1 MAVIKGFK
9 LIRWADDGIY
19 YFFCPNGQIE
29 YSPSQKYRIEKK
41 NAFNPTIQHQRE
53 EYREDGFELQV
64 TMHPGDYY
72 NLLSFLTN
80 TGKLYLEF
88 TAYNNIKS
96 QFTVTIAQL
105 PKCPDDLHE
114 YPTKVKFSL
123 ESRYIG
129 SPGYVDFSIII
140 VQDDD
145 EMMSSNQQT

>member
-1 MAVIKGFK
+1 M
-9 LIRWADDGIY
+9 
-19 YFFCPNGQIE
+19 Q
-29 YSPSQKYRIEKK
+29 PSE
-41 NAFNPTIQHQRE
+41 
-53 EYREDGFELQV
+53 
-64 TMHPGDYY
+64 YY

-96 QFTVTIAQL
+96 QFPVTISQL

-114 YPTKVKFSL
+114 YPEKIKFSL

-129 SPGYVDFSIII
+129 SPGYIDFSIII

-145 EMMSSNQQT
+145 EMVSGSQQN